1 MLVAAISYGGYWGYQ
16 KFNGNA
22 GQTQYVTAN
31 VRKGA
36 VIVSIT
42 GSGQVSASNQSD
54 IKSQVSGDAV
64 YIGVKN
70 GQDVWAGTLLV
81 QLDARDA
88 QKAVRDAEANLESA
102 KLSLEKLQK
111 PADNLSL
118 IQAENTLA
126 RAKESKQKAV
136 DDLEKAREDGFNNTA
151 NAFLDI
157 PSIMAGLQ
165 DMLFTNNRALDSGG
179 QWSLDYYASAAG
191 KYNDKADQ
199 FKIDASGKYQTAR
212 ASYEKNFQ
220 DYKST
225 DRTSGDSAVESLINQ
240 TYETVKNIAEAVKS
254 ANNLIQL
261 YEDEL
266 VKANIKPAT
275 LADTHLSA
283 LNSYTGK
290 TNAHLINLLS
300 AKNTIENGKIAITN
314 SDRTIAESS
323 ESLAKLKSGADI
335 LDIES
340 AKLTAKQRENA
351 LLDAKEKLAD
361 YFIRAPFS
369 GTVAKINVKQ
379 TDSISGGTAIA
390 TIVTKQ
396 KIAEISLNEIDA
408 AKIKIGQKTVLTFDA
423 IDGLDITGE
432 VAEIDAVGTVAQGVV
447 TYIVKITFSAQDDRV
462 KPGMSASAEI
472 VTALAQ
478 NVLIIPNGAVKSQ
491 GETRYVEM
499 FDQAIPRNKN
509 GQAVSSPVSP
519 RRQMVKTGLSNDT
532 FTEIISGLNEGD
544 QVVARTTS
552 GSSGSQS
559 AQQAPTSLF
568 GNPTSGRSGNS
579 VRIR

>member
-1 MLVAAISYGGYWGYQ
+1 MLVAAISYGGYWGY
-16 KFNGNA
+16 KTINGNA

-42 GSGQVSASNQSD
+42 GSGQVSASNQSE
-54 IKSQVSGDAV
+54 IKSKVSGDAV

-70 GQDVWAGTLLV
+70 GQEVWAGTLLV

-102 KLSLEKLQK
+102 ELSLEKLQK

-136 DDLEKAREDGFNNTA
+136 DDLKKAREDGFNNTA

-165 DMLFTNNRALDSGG
+165 DMLFTNNRSLDSGG
-179 QWSLDYYASAAG
+179 QWSIDYYASAAG

-199 FKIDASGKYQTAR
+199 FKTDASGKYQTAR
-212 ASYEKNFQ
+212 VSYEKNFQ

-225 DRTSGDSAVESLINQ
+225 DRSSADSAVESLINQ

-275 LADTHLSA
+275 LADTHLST

-290 TNAHLINLLS
+290 TNTHLLNLLS

-323 ESLAKLKSGADI
+323 ESLAKLKSGADA

-340 AKLTAKQRENA
+340 AKLTVNQRENS

-408 AKIKIGQKTVLTFDA
+408 AKIKIGHKTALTFDA
-423 IDGLDITGE
+423 IDGLSITGE

-447 TYIVKITFSAQDDRV
+447 TYIVKITFDTQDDRV

-478 NVLIIPNGAVKSQ
+478 DVLIIPNSALKSQ
-491 GETRYVEM
+491 GETHYVEM

-509 GQAVSSPVSP
+509 GQAVSSPVP
-519 RRQMVKTGLSNDT
+519 PKRQMVGIGLSNDT

-568 GNPTSGRSGNS
+568 GNPASGGGGN
-579 VRIR
+579 RIPR